1 MAWNERW
8 LALVRKLSFANS
20 PKDRWRVNSG
30 VVGKW
35 SLLMGIKSNVI
46 HLTISYEP
54 LWLLRSCLNF
64 TWFTSGWK
72 VFQLTAPPK
81 GIQKLWSLFLGL
93 GKGIRALQEEY
104 NMQKQAPWLGWFMR
118 WCVPGSFLLLKPL
131 RSMETQSL
139 RRFRLV
145 VVFHLQ
151 SRHQQVAHIGCWTER
166 RFYRAKPVDRWHC
179 RITPLPFRSCLG
191 LMRDRGKLLSQASVS
206 THPLV
211 LWWGTAFLFSLQRVG
226 WCLG

>member
-54 LWLLRSCLNF
+54 LWLLQSCLNF
-64 TWFTSGWK
+64 TETKNWHLFNR
-72 VFQLTAPPK
+72 QHHPK
-81 GIQKLWSLFLGL
+81 GIRQLQKRC
-93 GKGIRALQEEY
+93 I
-104 NMQKQAPWLGWFMR
+104 MR
-118 WCVPGSFLLLKPL
+118 WCVPGSFLLKPL

-151 SRHQQVAHIGCWTER
+151 SRHQQVAHIGCRTVVWS
-166 RFYRAKPVDRWHC
+166 AV
-179 RITPLPFRSCLG
+179 LPCETSWQVALPHHSF
-191 LMRDRGKLLSQASVS
+191 AI
-206 THPLV
+206 P
-211 LWWGTAFLFSLQRVG
+211 
-226 WCLG
+226 

>member
-1 MAWNERW
+1 
-8 LALVRKLSFANS
+8 
-20 PKDRWRVNSG
+20 
-30 VVGKW
+30 
-35 SLLMGIKSNVI
+35 
-46 HLTISYEP
+46 
-54 LWLLRSCLNF
+54 
-64 TWFTSGWK
+64 
-72 VFQLTAPPK
+72 
-81 GIQKLWSLFLGL
+81 
-93 GKGIRALQEEY
+93 
-104 NMQKQAPWLGWFMR
+104 MR

-211 LWWGTAFLFSLQRVG
+211 LWWVLLSCSACKELDDVWVKTLCDHDMSSFGSFRIEYSNLLGDWTLSGASIFERLPLEFRDGLQFYPMSDRSGWHIPDVCFLTLLSRNVSVALCPFFVKLYMQHCDCHGDLS
-226 WCLG
+226 